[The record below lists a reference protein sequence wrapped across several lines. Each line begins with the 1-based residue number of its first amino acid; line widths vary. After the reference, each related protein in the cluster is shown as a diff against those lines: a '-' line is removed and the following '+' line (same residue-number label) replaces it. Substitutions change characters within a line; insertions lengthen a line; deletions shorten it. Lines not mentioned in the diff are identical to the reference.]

1 MTPASLPSSARRM
14 RVARPPWREKH
25 SAPTRRR
32 QGLQQQM
39 LRRPGHTSAEG
50 HRLRPEDVDET
61 GRALRQ
67 LLHIG
72 AADGKGRLVPRLC
85 RQKGRPGRPT
95 PPASSARRQRAL
107 SGWAAMA
114 ASVRRI
120 SAVAE
125 AYCSQQPLRPQGQGS
140 PPAWSTMCPA
150 SLEDSPPRRRPSRMI
165 PAPRPVPRVSTT
177 KSRRPRPAPWKYS
190 PTAAQSAS
198 LPSSTGRS
206 SRRRNK
212 AARSVR
218 SRGMLVVYSTS
229 PPETAP
235 AGRCPRPPRPRAPLR
250 RWRAPPPPDP
260 PGPPQRSPPPG
271 SPGGGAPPPEG
282 GPSRPSGPPSG
293 WCRPRRYR

>member
-1 MTPASLPSSARRM
+1 
-14 RVARPPWREKH
+14 
-25 SAPTRRR
+25 
-32 QGLQQQM
+32 
-39 LRRPGHTSAEG
+39 
-50 HRLRPEDVDET
+50 
-61 GRALRQ
+61 
-67 LLHIG
+67 
-72 AADGKGRLVPRLC
+72 
-85 RQKGRPGRPT
+85 
-95 PPASSARRQRAL
+95 
-107 SGWAAMA
+107 MA

-206 SRRRNK
+206 SRRRNR

-218 SRGMLVVYSTS
+218 SRGMLVVYRTS

-235 AGRCPRPPRPRAPLR
+235 GRPMPTPSASPGTAPAVESTSAARSARSAAKVSAPRKSRGRRAAARRRPVSSVRPAFRLVPPTSIPMKNPLISVSGCP
-250 RWRAPPPPDP
+250 APPA
-260 PGPPQRSPPPG
+260 GPPAGPAPG
-271 SPGGGAPPPEG
+271 
-282 GPSRPSGPPSG
+282 
-293 WCRPRRYR
+293 RR